1 MIEKALKYIKS
12 LKIKDYELFFMD
24 NNSLSI
30 LISKNKV
37 DFVSQGKISGLGV
50 RVFINGKL
58 GFSSTTDN
66 YKRCID
72 TAIKVAKLS
81 EKDNKFKSF
90 LREKGKGNL
99 KAYSKKL
106 LNLEIDE
113 AKDYVKNYI
122 SLVKDTNPKV
132 NISEGSYNKG
142 VSNIS
147 IINSEGLNI
156 SILKASNSSSVEM
169 IVNNDINVAVG
180 RHEINPLDYNLGKDD
195 IKRLLNLRNRQHI
208 ETKDMELILHPEALA
223 DIMNNTF
230 EFAIDG
236 ENVNMKKSILHN
248 KLGSVVF
255 DKKINIIDDGITT
268 GLINTTPY
276 DNEGKVTK
284 KNVLVKNG
292 ILKSFLYDSY
302 NAYYIKKKS
311 TGNCSRGFT
320 TTPSI
325 APNNIVINKGSSKDI
340 IKEVKEGIYVRSLI
354 GTHTMDSTTGDFSLG
369 VMEGHYIKKGEIK
382 NAVKDCMIAGNFF
395 KLMKDI
401 KAMENKIEHSEGYYM
416 PKILFNKIKVIG
428 K

>member
-90 LREKGKGNL
+90 LREKGKSNL

-311 TGNCSRGFT
+311 TGNCSRGFS